1 MFTGIIE
8 ELGHVVAIDNDG
20 GNTHFKIKANM
31 ASELKIDQSLAHDG
45 CCLTVVHVEGGQYV
59 VTAIQETLKR
69 TALGKWE
76 VGTAVNLERCMKN
89 DGRFDGHI
97 VQGHVDCTAI
107 CTDIQEQDGSW
118 AFFFSYDSDHITVE
132 KGSITVNGTSLTVVD
147 SKEKEFSVCIIPY
160 TYDNTTFQNLKKGSV
175 INLEFD
181 ILGKYIQKYISKL
194 RS

>member
-1 MFTGIIE
+1 
-8 ELGHVVAIDNDG
+8 
-20 GNTHFKIKANM
+20 
-31 ASELKIDQSLAHDG
+31 
-45 CCLTVVHVEGGQYV
+45 
-59 VTAIQETLKR
+59 
-69 TALGKWE
+69 
-76 VGTAVNLERCMKN
+76 MKN

-181 ILGKYIQKYISKL
+181 ILGKYIQKYISKF

>member
-8 ELGHVVAIDNDG
+8 ELGHVVAVENDG

-45 CCLTVVHVEGGQYV
+45 CCLTVVHIEADEYV

-107 CTDIQEQDGSW
+107 CTDIKEQDGSW
-118 AFFFSYDSDHITVE
+118 AFFFSYEADHITVE

-147 SKEKEFSVCIIPY
+147 SQEKYFSVCIIPY
-160 TYDNTTFQNLKKGSV
+160 TYENTTFKNLKKGSV

-181 ILGKYIQKYISKL
+181 VLGKYIQKYLSKL
-194 RS
+194 KS